1 MGEYRTLSRIKPLLE
16 ATSLFL
22 KAHKWKSWTNY
33 KCSDDDVQVVFG
45 KLDQAASMFE
55 VEESLQR
62 LQCSI
67 LLIDGFGVV
76 IMKLI

>member
-1 MGEYRTLSRIKPLLE
+1 MSPQVWDFIPNK
-16 ATSLFL
+16 TSLGGNLPFFL
-22 KAHKWKSWTNY
+22 KTHKKWKSCN
-33 KCSDDDVQVVFG
+33 DDDVQVVFG